1 MTMTSLQY
9 SRQSFLR
16 FCGVFLSSL
25 IVTACLPTAKT
36 NKNASLVIGLS
47 YDTPPWG
54 FELDSGELVGFEI
67 DLVTAI
73 AESLSIDIEFTD
85 VPFIDLFPAVA
96 SGRIDVAMA
105 SITITDER
113 LEIVDFSQP
122 YYDSDLS
129 LTARS
134 NGDLKTL
141 EDLAGKIIGA
151 DGGTTGE
158 AWLEENRE
166 QYKVSELVRYEGNTL
181 SAMDEIAAGRLDGY
195 VMDIPVALYHSKS
208 RPELKVV
215 ERILT
220 GEQYGL
226 MFAKGS
232 PLRDEFNT
240 VITALKENGTLAEI
254 HKKWFGKAPEPT
266 TSTVVVMPIPSL

>member
-1 MTMTSLQY
+1 MTKIYRQY

-36 NKNASLVIGLS
+36 DKNAPLVIGLS

-54 FELDSGELVGFEI
+54 FELESGELVGFEI

-73 AESLSIDIEFTD
+73 AESLKIDIEFKD
-85 VPFIDLFPAVA
+85 IPFIDLFPAVA

-129 LTARS
+129 LTARF
-134 NGDLKTL
+134 NDDIKVV
-141 EDLAGKIIGA
+141 EDLAGKVVGV

-158 AWLEENRE
+158 AWVERNRE
-166 QYKVSELVRYEGNTL
+166 QYNISEVVRYEGSTS
-181 SAMDEIAAGRLDGY
+181 SAMDEVVAGRLDGY
-195 VMDIPVALYHSKS
+195 VMDIPMALYHSQS
-208 RPELKVV
+208 RSEIEVV

-240 VITALKENGTLAEI
+240 VITTLKENGTLAAI
-254 HKKWFGKAPEPT
+254 HEKWFGEAPGPQ
-266 TSTVVVMPIPSL
+266 TSTVVVMPIPGL

>member
-1 MTMTSLQY
+1 MVMTSLQY
-9 SRQSFLR
+9 SRRSFLR
-16 FCGVFLSSL
+16 FCSICLSTFA
-25 IVTACLPTAKT
+25 ITACLPIAKTAKT
-36 NKNASLVIGLS
+36 NPLVIGLS

-54 FELDSGELVGFEI
+54 FELDSGELVGFEV

-73 AESLSIDIEFTD
+73 AESLKIDIEFTD
-85 VPFIDLFPAVA
+85 IPFIDLFPAVA

-134 NGDLKTL
+134 TGDLNTL
-141 EDLAGKIIGA
+141 EDLSGKVIGA

-158 AWLEENRE
+158 AWVEKHRE
-166 QYKVSELVRYEGNTL
+166 HYRISEIVRYEGSTL
-181 SAMDEIAAGRLDGY
+181 SALDEVAAGRLDGY

-208 RPELKVV
+208 RPELEVV

-240 VITALKENGTLAEI
+240 VITTLKEDGTLAKI
-254 HKKWFGKAPEPT
+254 HEKWFGKAPGPQ
-266 TSTVVVMPIPSL
+266 TSTVVVMPIPGL